1 MTNYLK
7 IKESVEKNYSLNLSS
22 SFTKF
27 VAILSA
33 VLLSLLAIFA
43 LYKMLSD
50 PYNIDASSFFFFLLI
65 GVITALS
72 IYQVLHIA
80 DAKLKGKYLI
90 LKTIPGKEYQIH
102 INQIQSISGFAL
114 KSTRYMVIK
123 FPDADNNIQTILI
136 LNAHSIFNSEKLNA
150 KDIIEMAQKN

>member
-102 INQIQSISGFAL
+102 INIWLLNS
-114 KSTRYMVIK
+114 RMR
-123 FPDADNNIQTILI
+123 TIIYRL
-136 LNAHSIFNSEKLNA
+136 F
-150 KDIIEMAQKN
+150 